1 MGLDMYLE
9 RCDRKV
15 WGYKNFD
22 LDVIKGEKPD
32 LYNELKP
39 YIVQR
44 GKNFYWES
52 LFEEV
57 GYWRKANAIH
67 RWFVENVQDGVDD
80 CGKYEVE
87 KEKLEELLAYC
98 KEDLEDMSRAKE
110 LLPTMEGFFFGSTE
124 YDEWYFED
132 IKDTI
137 KILEKV
143 LEETDFDRQ
152 MITYQSSW

>member
-15 WGYKNFD
+15 WGYKN
-22 LDVIKGEKPD
+22 LDVDEVKSENPD

-44 GKNFYWES
+44 GKHFHWGS

-67 RWFVENVQDGVDD
+67 RWFVENIQDGVDD

-98 KEDLEDMSRAKE
+98 KEVLEDHSKAEE
-110 LLPTMEGFFFGSTE
+110 LLPSQCGFFFGSTE

>member
-1 MGLDMYLE
+1 MGLDMYLK

-15 WGYKNFD
+15 WGYKN
-22 LDVIKGEKPD
+22 LDIDEVKSENPD

-44 GKNFYWES
+44 GKHFRWES

-67 RWFVENVQDGVDD
+67 RWFVENIQDGVDD

-98 KEDLEDMSRAKE
+98 KEVLEDHSKAEE
-110 LLPTMEGFFFGSTE
+110 LLPTQCGFFFGSTE

>member
-15 WGYKNFD
+15 WGYKN
-22 LDVIKGEKPD
+22 LDVDDIRENKPE

-39 YIVQR
+39 YIVMR
-44 GKNFYWES
+44 GRSFKWES
-52 LFEEV
+52 FFEEV

-67 RWFVENVQDGVDD
+67 RWFVENIQDGVDD
-80 CGKYEVE
+80 CGQYEVE
-87 KEKLEELLAYC
+87 KEKLEELLGVCQEVIAHNH
-98 KEDLEDMSRAKE
+98 KSDF
-110 LLPTMEGFFFGSTE
+110 LLPTQSGFFFGSTE

>member
-1 MGLDMYLE
+1 MGLDMYLK

-15 WGYKNFD
+15 WGYKN
-22 LDVIKGEKPD
+22 LDIDEVKSENPD

-44 GKNFYWES
+44 GKHFHWES

-67 RWFVENVQDGVDD
+67 RWFVENIQDGVDD
-80 CGKYEVE
+80 RGKYEVE

-98 KEDLEDMSRAKE
+98 KEVLEDHSKAEE
-110 LLPTMEGFFFGSTE
+110 LLPSQCGFFFGSTE

>member
-15 WGYKNFD
+15 LSYKN
-22 LDVIKGEKPD
+22 LDIDVVKIENPD

-44 GKNFYWES
+44 GKHFHWQS

-67 RWFVENVQDGVDD
+67 RWFVENIQDGVDD

-98 KEDLEDMSRAKE
+98 KEVLEDHSKAEE
-110 LLPTMEGFFFGSTE
+110 LLPTQCGFFFGSTE